1 MFFSKL
7 CGQYTVLLYR
17 GDVGSDTKTPFEEAT
32 EKYAEK
38 RDEMQNNVEVED
50 KFHLEMTAGE
60 ILRKHPEAGIVL
72 ASYHLGGC
80 SHCGIN
86 EEHKLVDICAGYG
99 VPSDALLDSLN
110 SLLED

>member
-1 MFFSKL
+1 MDISLKKSIEGESSLKELSSK
-7 CGQYTVLLYR
+7 
-17 GDVGSDTKTPFEEAT
+17 EE
-32 EKYAEK
+32 
-38 RDEMQNNVEVED
+38 N
-50 KFHLEMTAGE
+50 KFHAAMTAGDV
-60 ILRKHPEAGIVL
+60 LRRHPEAGIVL

-99 VPSDALLDSLN
+99 VPLDALLDSLN

>member
-1 MFFSKL
+1 MGADL
-7 CGQYTVLLYR
+7 
-17 GDVGSDTKTPFEEAT
+17 KTPFEKAT
-32 EKYAEK
+32 EKHVEK
-38 RDEMQNNVEVED
+38 IGEVQDTMEVEE
-50 KFHLEMTAGE
+50 KFHLEMTAGDV
-60 ILRKHPEAGIVL
+60 LRRHPEAGIVL